1 MGNAVQY
8 GRVLKLARELAG
20 LPVISYYLKLYAAEI
35 ILDEKE
41 RDEDATQT
49 VVSIL
54 DEVEEFRNS
63 ADDEG
68 TKLLLHDK
76 EKALAFA
83 MNLAM
88 SIYNG
93 ILVQIQNQ
101 QVDSEIRKGL
111 WCCIDLFQ
119 CCKHLWGDSM
129 DEVVRKQCDKRIK
142 YAKYY
147 LMKLKKGEL
156 GSSPEVLPEGMQESS
171 PSVPLEDMPDPSG
184 FPLVP
189 GEIKDRYTE
198 PKATT
203 PDLTDGNQ
211 PEEEGDMPTF
221 VDDEEEAPTFQE
233 EPEEPEELEQ
243 PEDPE
248 ETAFQKEPSV
258 PLEPT
263 PEPTPE
269 PSPKVASKAT
279 PKETPEPEP
288 APEPTP
294 EPLPR
299 VKATPPAPSKI
310 STLKEIMSREE
321 IVHKAQKS
329 AKYAISALNYDDIA
343 TAKKELKA
351 ALQAL
356 EELPS
361 Q

>member
-41 RDEDATQT
+41 RDEEATQT

-156 GSSPEVLPEGMQESS
+156 GSSLEVLPEGMQESS

-233 EPEEPEELEQ
+233 EPEELEQ

-258 PLEPT
+258 PLELT
-263 PEPTPE
+263 PELT
-269 PSPKVASKAT
+269 
-279 PKETPEPEP
+279 
-288 APEPTP
+288 PEPTP

-343 TAKKELKA
+343 TAKKELRA

>member
-1 MGNAVQY
+1 
-8 GRVLKLARELAG
+8 
-20 LPVISYYLKLYAAEI
+20 
-35 ILDEKE
+35 
-41 RDEDATQT
+41 
-49 VVSIL
+49 
-54 DEVEEFRNS
+54 
-63 ADDEG
+63 
-68 TKLLLHDK
+68 
-76 EKALAFA
+76 
-83 MNLAM
+83 
-88 SIYNG
+88 
-93 ILVQIQNQ
+93 
-101 QVDSEIRKGL
+101 
-111 WCCIDLFQ
+111 
-119 CCKHLWGDSM
+119 M

-233 EPEEPEELEQ
+233 EPEELEQ

-258 PLEPT
+258 PLELT
-263 PEPTPE
+263 PELT
-269 PSPKVASKAT
+269 
-279 PKETPEPEP
+279 
-288 APEPTP
+288 PEPTP

>member
-41 RDEDATQT
+41 RDEEATQT

-171 PSVPLEDMPDPSG
+171 PSVPLEDIPDPSG

-233 EPEEPEELEQ
+233 EPEELEQ

-258 PLEPT
+258 PLELT
-263 PEPTPE
+263 PELT
-269 PSPKVASKAT
+269 
-279 PKETPEPEP
+279 
-288 APEPTP
+288 PEPTP